1 MEQRGSV
8 AYPTASLAAIG
19 KIDYPTSMPELPE
32 VETVCRGLEGPLV
45 GHRLIKVTQ
54 RRDNLRWP
62 LPDKFSQRLQGR
74 KIIRLYRRAKFILAD
89 LDDGWVW
96 MTHLGMSGRM
106 YIHNGLA
113 PNPGKHDHVLLET
126 DGGHNVVYQDHRRF
140 GMMDLVHADELY
152 NHRLLRDL
160 GPEPLGNE
168 FSGVV
173 LSDSLQGRRTPI
185 KSALLDQK
193 IVAGLGNIYVCE
205 ALFHTGISPRRLAA
219 SVAGKRA
226 ERLVPVIRD
235 VLTKAIAKGG
245 STLRDYVQAS
255 GELGYFQ
262 HEFAVYG
269 RQGEPCVQCGQA
281 IKRVVQAGRS
291 TFFCSK
297 CQR

>member
-1 MEQRGSV
+1 
-8 AYPTASLAAIG
+8 
-19 KIDYPTSMPELPE
+19 MPELPE

-45 GHRLIKVTQ
+45 GRQLTRVTQ
-54 RRDNLRWP
+54 RRDKLRWP
-62 LPDKFSQRLQGR
+62 LPDNFARRLQGR
-74 KIIRLYRRAKFILAD
+74 AVVRLHRRAKYILAD

-96 MTHLGMSGRM
+96 ITHLGMSGRM
-106 YIHNGLA
+106 FIHDGLA
-113 PNPGKHDHVLLET
+113 PDPGKHDHVLFET
-126 DGGHNVVYQDHRRF
+126 DGGQTVVYQDHRRF
-140 GMMDLVHADELY
+140 GMMDLVLADDLH
-152 NHRLLRDL
+152 NHRLLREL

-168 FSGVV
+168 FNGVA
-173 LSDSLQGRRTPI
+173 LSDALQGRRTPI
-185 KSALLDQK
+185 KSALLDQT

-226 ERLVPVIRD
+226 ERLVPAIRE
-235 VLTKAIAKGG
+235 VLLKAIAKGG
-245 STLRDYVQAS
+245 STLRDYVQTS

-269 RQGEPCVQCGQA
+269 REGEPCIRCGQA
-281 IKRVVQAGRS
+281 IKRLVQAGRS

>member
-1 MEQRGSV
+1 
-8 AYPTASLAAIG
+8 
-19 KIDYPTSMPELPE
+19 MPELPE

-45 GHRLIKVTQ
+45 GRRLTKVTQ
-54 RRDNLRWP
+54 RRANLRWP
-62 LPDKFSQRLQGR
+62 FPDNFANRLEGR
-74 KIIRLYRRAKFILAD
+74 TITRLHRRAKYILAD

-106 YIHNGLA
+106 YIHHGLA
-113 PNPGKHDHVLLET
+113 PDPGKHDHVLIET
-126 DGGHNVVYQDHRRF
+126 DDGHTVVFQDHRRF
-140 GMMDLVHADELY
+140 GMMDLVPATELGA
-152 NHRLLRDL
+152 HRLLSDM

-168 FSGVV
+168 FNGIV
-173 LSDSLQGRRTPI
+173 LSNALRGRRTPI

-205 ALFHTGISPRRLAA
+205 ALFHAGISPRRLAS
-219 SVAGKRA
+219 SVAGRRA
-226 ERLVPVIRD
+226 ERLVPAIRD

-262 HEFAVYG
+262 HEFVVYG
-269 RQGEPCVQCGQA
+269 REGEPCVTCDGT
-281 IKRVVQAGRS
+281 IKRLVQSGRS
-291 TFFCSK
+291 TFFCST